1 MYYIDLHTK
10 EQVLISCAFFC
21 IHVIFII
28 QHSTQLGDPTA
39 YGNLSPCPAII
50 SAITQA
56 VQCPNSTTA
65 GYVNACGMSQAREAI
80 AKYHSHQEEN
90 KAEGCTISH
99 THKVSMDDVIIANGA
114 SGALELALTALLDED
129 SVLLGM

>member
-1 MYYIDLHTK
+1 MCI
-10 EQVLISCAFFC
+10 FFAYTS
-21 IHVIFII
+21 FLFN
-28 QHSTQLGDPTA
+28 QLGDPTA

-50 SAITQA
+50 SAITRA

-65 GYVNACGMSQAREAI
+65 GYVNACGMPQAREAI

-90 KAEGCTISH
+90 KAEGCTISR

-129 SVLLGM
+129 SVLLGTYALYMHILYCKY

>member
-1 MYYIDLHTK
+1 
-10 EQVLISCAFFC
+10 
-21 IHVIFII
+21 
-28 QHSTQLGDPTA
+28 
-39 YGNLSPCPAII
+39 
-50 SAITQA
+50 
-56 VQCPNSTTA
+56 
-65 GYVNACGMSQAREAI
+65 MSQAREAI